1 MNVDVKK
8 PVENPK
14 LSALLN
20 EFKNCNDTNRQ
31 DLQEKI
37 AEELAMNSHLLAIVD
52 LDEDK
57 IEKKGDNTYM
67 LNGSLPIYEV
77 EKLFDIT
84 IPEGDYDSIS
94 GYVID
99 LLGRLPAEKEYA
111 TAETENMIY
120 KVEKVEDNRI
130 IKIKAT
136 KKEVVTEEEES
147 KIDGTE
153 E

>member
-1 MNVDVKK
+1 
-8 PVENPK
+8 
-14 LSALLN
+14 
-20 EFKNCNDTNRQ
+20 
-31 DLQEKI
+31 
-37 AEELAMNSHLLAIVD
+37 
-52 LDEDK
+52 
-57 IEKKGDNTYM
+57 M
-67 LNGSLPIYEV
+67 LNGSIPIYEV

-99 LLGRLPAEKEYA
+99 ILGRLPEEKEHA

-136 KKEVVTEEEES
+136 KKEIVTEEDEE
-147 KIDGTE
+147 DVENTDE
-153 E
+153 